1 MAAKLNNEG
10 TKLQIKTWL
19 ENAVKKA
26 QNPSPREKL
35 RRVRKEKE
43 KKVAKLYGF

>member
-1 MAAKLNNEG
+1 MSNEH

-26 QNPSPREKL
+26 QNPDPREKL
-35 RRVRKEKE
+35 KRLRKEKI
-43 KKVAKLYGF
+43 KKVAKNYGL

>member
-1 MAAKLNNEG
+1 MGNEH

-19 ENAVKKA
+19 ENAIKRA

-35 RRVRKEKE
+35 KRLRKEKMR
-43 KKVAKLYGF
+43 KVIKNYGF